1 MSTSKNILIVG
12 SGGREHALGWKIS
25 KSKNIKKIFYASGNG
40 GTYEN
45 VNILPTDIKKL
56 AEFAKLKECN
66 TIVGP
71 EIPLSLGI
79 VDLFNSKDL
88 PIFGPTKMASA
99 LETSKKFSKHFM
111 KKNFIPT
118 AEFETFNDNLKA
130 IDYINKV
137 NHDVVIKADGLAS
150 GKGVFVTDNKK
161 DALTSADLLLNKKI
175 FGNASDEI
183 IIEKKI
189 IGNEVS
195 IIALCDGKSFIILEP
210 SKDHKRVF
218 DNDKGP
224 NTGGMG
230 SYSPVLNIKDEEI
243 DKISKKII
251 KPVIEGMIQN
261 GTPFKG
267 FLYAG
272 LIFEETTNNP
282 YVLEF
287 NVRMGDPECQ
297 PLMMRMES
305 DILEYIESAQ
315 NQSIDSM
322 KPIKWKDK
330 FSVCIVMASKGY
342 PGKFETGDEIKGLNN
357 IKTDNNLMIF
367 HAGTKSKENSIITD
381 GGRVLSVTSL
391 DKTIQK
397 AIDKAYSNV
406 RKITWGNNQQMYRK
420 DIAKAEEKYSNRQ
433 HFTISN

>member
-1 MSTSKNILIVG
+1 MSISKNILIVG

-25 KSKNIKKIFYASGNG
+25 SNNNIKKIFYASGNG
-40 GTYEN
+40 GTSEN
-45 VNILPTDIKKL
+45 VNISPTDIQRL
-56 AEFAKLKECN
+56 AEFAKLNECN

-71 EIPLSLGI
+71 ELPLSLGI
-79 VDLFNSKDL
+79 VDFFSSKNL
-88 PIFGPTKMASA
+88 PIFGPTKDAA
-99 LETSKKFSKHFM
+99 VLETSKKFSKNFM

-118 AEFETFNDNLKA
+118 AEFQTFTDSSKA
-130 IDYINKV
+130 MDYVNKV
-137 NHDVVIKADGLAS
+137 NHSVVIKDDGLAA

-161 DALTSADLLLNKKI
+161 DAITAIDLLLNGRI
-175 FGNASDEI
+175 FGRSSNEI

-189 IGNEVS
+189 IGKEVS

-210 SKDHKRVF
+210 SRDHKRIF

-230 SYSPVLNIKDEEI
+230 SYSPVTDINEEEI
-243 DKISKKII
+243 NEISKKII
-251 KPVIEGMIQN
+251 KPVINGMIQN

-272 LIFEETTNNP
+272 LIYEETTNKP

-305 DILEYIESAQ
+305 DIIEYIESAQ

-330 FSVCIVMASKGY
+330 VSVCVVMASKGY
-342 PGKFETGDEIKGLNN
+342 PDKFETGYEIKGLDK
-357 IKTDNNLMIF
+357 IHIDDNLMIF
-367 HAGTKSKENSIITD
+367 HAGTKSNEGKLITD
-381 GGRVLSVTSL
+381 GGRVLGVASIGNSV
-391 DKTIQK
+391 QQ

-406 RKITWGNNQQMYRK
+406 QKISWGNNQQTYRK
-420 DIAKAEEKYSNRQ
+420 DIAKIEG
-433 HFTISN
+433 ISNN